1 MCNSPLCGWAL
12 RAQRIASD
20 LSLEFHWA
28 LIWLRCHESRKT
40 SPQREAIIFTQGA
53 SEASP
58 ALCHSNLW
66 VMQLF
71 LIWMQLTSPAPG
83 QRNRPLPSQLD
94 FSCSVE
100 NHFILFSGV
109 WWIELPARRKRE
121 TRTAVLVSFY
131 VATGRFYAHCIGW
144 AGWSEQPH
152 GGRAWWVISW
162 ICSADWICF
171 GLDRARVWTVCC
183 KEQCCQGWRSLA
195 GSLPSVPGHL
205 AMEFLLVISTGTG
218 QFSSS
223 LL

>member
-28 LIWLRCHESRKT
+28 LIWLQCHESRKT
-40 SPQREAIIFTQGA
+40 SPQWEAIIFTQGA

-66 VMQLF
+66 VMQMF
-71 LIWMQLTSPAPG
+71 LIWMQLMSPAPG

-109 WWIELPARRKRE
+109 WWIELPARRKK
-121 TRTAVLVSFY
+121 
-131 VATGRFYAHCIGW
+131 GDQDCCIGFLLR
-144 AGWSEQPH
+144 GY
-152 GGRAWWVISW
+152 RVILHPLRRLGCLKWTAPWRQGVVSDLLDMLSW
-162 ICSADWICF
+162 LDLFWTRRGK
-171 GLDRARVWTVCC
+171 GLD
-183 KEQCCQGWRSLA
+183 
-195 GSLPSVPGHL
+195 SVL
-205 AMEFLLVISTGTG
+205 
-218 QFSSS
+218 
-223 LL
+223 